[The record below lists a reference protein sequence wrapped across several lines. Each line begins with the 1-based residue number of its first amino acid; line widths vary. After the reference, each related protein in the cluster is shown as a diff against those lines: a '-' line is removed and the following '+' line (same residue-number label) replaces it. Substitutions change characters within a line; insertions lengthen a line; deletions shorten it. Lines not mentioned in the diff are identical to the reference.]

1 MHTRTEVI
9 EARALRRT
17 FGQFVA
23 VDNVS
28 FAVETGQIFG
38 FLGPTGAGKTTTIKM
53 LTGLVQPTG
62 GVTRRP
68 LKSLRKF
75 QASGMP
81 LLPLSR

>member
-1 MHTRTEVI
+1 MNKAALSDRDRLNLSLWRVVLPI
-9 EARALRRT
+9 PKAREM
-17 FGQFVA
+17 VA
-23 VDNVS
+23 
-28 FAVETGQIFG
+28 
-38 FLGPTGAGKTTTIKM
+38 
-53 LTGLVQPTG
+53 